1 MVIPDALVFFTT
13 GSLVFFPTRLRL
25 AMSLPLL
32 VVVVRGAGLGRGWLV
47 AMKEQSGKG
56 PWLLSPAV
64 AAIDVYM

>member
-1 MVIPDALVFFTT
+1 MATVPTAAPIPA
-13 GSLVFFPTRLRL
+13 PTKQGLSL

-32 VVVVRGAGLGRGWLV
+32 VAVVRGAGLGRGWLV